1 MESHN
6 DNGSKGLPSLFCA
19 LLQLVYLFSRAPLRA
34 SPSPLR
40 GCRSVRAAAA
50 IRPHY
55 TPSPPLVWGWQ
66 VAELK
71 ASAILAVTGV
81 VSECRGSSKKINKEI
96 KKHRGADGGRES
108 LGGVTAWWRHRCC
121 TSLWMKR
128 KKKERMPSFIP
139 HWTNLHGTTAYTVQG
154 EELKGVQRVK

>member
-1 MESHN
+1 MESNN
-6 DNGSKGLPSLFCA
+6 DNDRKGSPSLFCA
-19 LLQLVYLFSRAPLRA
+19 LLQLVYLVAPLRA
-34 SPSPLR
+34 SPSSLR

-71 ASAILAVTGV
+71 PSAILAVTGV
-81 VSECRGSSKKINKEI
+81 VSECRGSSKKIKEI
-96 KKHRGADGGRES
+96 KKYHGADAGRES

-121 TSLWMKR
+121 TSLWMKK
-128 KKKERMPSFIP
+128 KKKER
-139 HWTNLHGTTAYTVQG
+139 LHLSHVGQICM
-154 EELKGVQRVK
+154 VKQHIQCKERN